1 MSELKLQQC
10 RLDGRY
16 DVLDCL
22 GRGSYAEV
30 YLARDEAAHGG
41 SPRQVVIKA
50 LNVFLQGSI
59 DLELERTLIE
69 NFRNEAI
76 ALDRVRHPYVINRL
90 GHGTAI
96 DLAGQTFHYLVL
108 EYLSG
113 GTMADLCRRSPLSI
127 EQALFYLDQVCAGL
141 QHAHD
146 RGVIHRD
153 IKPQNLLFTAD
164 RQIVKIAD
172 FGVAKIEAGEGGITR
187 VGTDVYAAPE
197 HHPLMQTGPLNP
209 HTTDQGARILT
220 PAADVYSLAKTAYTM
235 LTGEAP
241 RRFSQKPIG
250 DLPEHVASKPWAT
263 HVLRVLRRA
272 TEIAPPKR
280 YQTVREFWDELSD
293 ALMPKTQLLSQLPAP
308 EETRPLSQA
317 IRDQAT
323 RERAD
328 LPPEPVP
335 AKFEPRPSRANEGGH
350 AGAQRPRIVVPVT
363 VAQPAAPT
371 PQIDE
376 PRAPAPLA
384 PRDAADAQRPARAAG
399 RPERARDGKPAPRR
413 EEAGPESAARGS
425 FFRDHARRWIVVLL
439 LLAGFVVLLLGI
451 HYSVRS
457 GQRTAATTTQ
467 TGASQG
473 GGANNPG
480 DQGWQPG
487 REMTTTTNVNLRG
500 GAGTRFDKVGVL
512 ETGSRVRI
520 RQSSGNWVEVDV
532 LSRGTPALPEE
543 GADRGWLDGRLLR

>member
-30 YLARDEAAHGG
+30 YLARDEAAQGG
-41 SPRQVVIKA
+41 APEQVVIKA

-59 DLELERTLIE
+59 DLDLERTLIE

-76 ALDRVRHPYVINRL
+76 ALDRVRHPNVINRL

-108 EYLSG
+108 EYLPG
-113 GTMADLCRRSPLSI
+113 GTMADLCRHSPLSI

-164 RQIVKIAD
+164 RQTVKIAD

-197 HHPLMQTGPLNP
+197 HHPLLHTGPLDP

-272 TEIAPPKR
+272 TETAPSKR
-280 YQTVREFWDELSD
+280 YQSVREFWDDLSD
-293 ALMPKTQLLSQLPAP
+293 ALMPKTQLLSQLPP
-308 EETRPLSQA
+308 SEETKPLSQA
-317 IRDQAT
+317 IREQAS
-323 RERAD
+323 REHGRVD

-335 AKFEPRPSRANEGGH
+335 AKFEPRPSRANESSH
-350 AGAQRPRIVVPVT
+350 SGAHRPRIVVPVT
-363 VAQPAAPT
+363 VAQPPATTTRIADT
-371 PQIDE
+371 
-376 PRAPAPLA
+376 PAPVA
-384 PRDAADAQRPARAAG
+384 ARDAA
-399 RPERARDGKPAPRR
+399 
-413 EEAGPESAARGS
+413 
-425 FFRDHARRWIVVLL
+425 
-439 LLAGFVVLLLGI
+439 
-451 HYSVRS
+451 
-457 GQRTAATTTQ
+457 
-467 TGASQG
+467 
-473 GGANNPG
+473 N
-480 DQGWQPG
+480 
-487 REMTTTTNVNLRG
+487 
-500 GAGTRFDKVGVL
+500 
-512 ETGSRVRI
+512 
-520 RQSSGNWVEVDV
+520 
-532 LSRGTPALPEE
+532 
-543 GADRGWLDGRLLR
+543 

>member
-30 YLARDEAAHGG
+30 YLAHDAEAHAG
-41 SPRQVVIKA
+41 SPSQVVIKA

-76 ALDRVRHPYVINRL
+76 ALDRVRHPNVINRL

-96 DLAGQTFHYLVL
+96 DLAGHTFHYLVL
-108 EYLSG
+108 EYLPG
-113 GTMADLCRRSPLSI
+113 GTMADLCRHSPLTI
-127 EQALFYLDQVCAGL
+127 EQALFYLDQVCNGL
-141 QHAHD
+141 QHAHE

-164 RQIVKIAD
+164 RQTVKIAD

-197 HHPLMQTGPLNP
+197 HHPLLQTGPLDP
-209 HTTDQGARILT
+209 HVTDQGARILT

-241 RRFSQKPIG
+241 RRFSQKPVTE
-250 DLPEHVASKPWAT
+250 LPAHVASKPWGT

-272 TEIAPPKR
+272 TEIVASKR
-280 YQTVREFWDELSD
+280 YQSVREFWDDLSD
-293 ALMPKTQLLSQLPAP
+293 ALMPKTQILSQLPVS
-308 EETRPLSQA
+308 EETRPLSQVVGS
-317 IRDQAT
+317 
-323 RERAD
+323 REPFA

-335 AKFEPRPSRANEGGH
+335 VKFDPQPARTSSDPH
-350 AGAQRPRIVVPVT
+350 AAHHPRIVVPV
-363 VAQPAAPT
+363 VL
-371 PQIDE
+371 PQAS
-376 PRAPAPLA
+376 APAPQIAEMPPPAPVARAERSTTNANERA
-384 PRDAADAQRPARAAG
+384 PRTNANVRDVEARDSKITTRDDDARRDVAG
-399 RPERARDGKPAPRR
+399 R
-413 EEAGPESAARGS
+413 GS
-425 FFRDHARRWIVVLL
+425 VFKDHARRWVVVLL
-439 LLAGFVVLLLGI
+439 LLAGFAVLLLGI
-451 HYSVRS
+451 YSSVRS
-457 GQRTAATTTQ
+457 RQTTAPAPTIRAQ
-467 TGASQG
+467 QN
-473 GGANNPG
+473 GGANDQS
-480 DQGWQPG
+480 DQGLKVG
-487 REMTTTTNVNLRG
+487 NEMTATTNVNLRE
-500 GAGTRFDKVGVL
+500 GASRTTARIGEI

-520 RQSSGNWVEVDV
+520 RQVIGNWVEVDV
-532 LSRGTPALPEE
+532 LSRGTPRVEDE
-543 GADRGWLDGRLLR
+543 GPDRGWIDGTKLR